1 MNCLRPGPRRHCHD
15 EAEPRAP
22 RGRARGVG
30 LGPAVRFFRPHEP
43 PATHAS
49 GTRDQPNFARP
60 PPSRG
65 GSLLRG
71 GLPSP
76 LHLSLPVT
84 VFQGVS
90 VGPGL
95 IGLPSFSFRK
105 CCTMRIPKAF
115 FCLASRRVVSFVSNS
130 SFFSSSA
137 HWGSGD
143 TRSRL
148 SVPTALRLVSR
159 IPIRRSSAPNHVP
172 RAGLGRNAPSG
183 RTVWS
188 CRPLTP
194 AFGEPGAHA
203 RSASDSLWHR
213 VKMNPTAG
221 PVFSSGT

>member
-1 MNCLRPGPRRHCHD
+1 MNCLHPGPRRHCHD

-49 GTRDQPNFARP
+49 STRDQPNFARP

-130 SFFSSSA
+130 SFFLFELCPLGLWRHTESSFCSHGA
-137 HWGSGD
+137 SVGLANSNQKIFCPEPRASC
-143 TRSRL
+143 RSRQE
-148 SVPTALRLVSR
+148 
-159 IPIRRSSAPNHVP
+159 
-172 RAGLGRNAPSG
+172 
-183 RTVWS
+183 
-188 CRPLTP
+188 RPLWAHGVVLP
-194 AFGEPGAHA
+194 PSDPGVRRTG
-203 RSASDSLWHR
+203 RSRPLR
-213 VKMNPTAG
+213 
-221 PVFSSGT
+221 F